1 MESGRRKVNM
11 ETKKQNGSKEII
23 DYSKT
28 SEFMTFELGRM
39 KYAIELP
46 KIREILTYP
55 DNITTL
61 PNTSRWVKGLIN
73 LRGEVVP
80 ILDVRIR
87 FKTGEPIYNSNT
99 AVIAVITEDKRMIGL
114 VVDKVDDVQRLDTST
129 LAPVSDMGSA
139 IPSKYLKGFV
149 RLNNNQM
156 LVVMDIESVVHKDEL
171 LK

>member
-1 MESGRRKVNM
+1 MKANNINNHKDEEV
-11 ETKKQNGSKEII
+11 I
-23 DYSKT
+23 DYANT
-28 SEFMTFELGRM
+28 SEFMTFELGAM

-55 DNITTL
+55 EIITTL
-61 PNTSRWVKGLIN
+61 PNTTKWVKGLIN

-80 ILDVRIR
+80 ILDIRIK
-87 FKTGEPIYNSNT
+87 FNTGEAVYNDNT
-99 AVIAVITEDKRMIGL
+99 AVIAVITEDKRMIGI

-149 RLNNNQM
+149 RLANNQM
-156 LVVMDIESVVHKDEL
+156 LVVMDIESVVHKSEL
-171 LK
+171 QD

>member
-1 MESGRRKVNM
+1 M
-11 ETKKQNGSKEII
+11 ETKNLNNHHDEEVI
-23 DYSKT
+23 DYANT
-28 SEFMTFELGRM
+28 SEFMTFELGKM

-61 PNTSRWVKGLIN
+61 PNTAKWVKGLIN

-80 ILDVRIR
+80 ILDIR
-87 FKTGEPIYNSNT
+87 LKFKTSAAVYNENT
-99 AVIAVITEDKRMIGL
+99 AVIAVITKDKRMIGI

-149 RLNNNQM
+149 RLANNQM
-156 LVVMDIESVVHKDEL
+156 LVIMDIEAVVHKDEL
-171 LK
+171 KDK

>member
-1 MESGRRKVNM
+1 MENNM
-11 ETKKQNGSKEII
+11 MNNESEEILNNANV
-23 DYSKT
+23 
-28 SEFMTFELGRM
+28 SEYMTFELGKM

-55 DNITTL
+55 ELITTL
-61 PNTSRWVKGLIN
+61 PNTKEWVKGLIN

-80 ILDVRIR
+80 ILDIRIK
-87 FKTGEPIYNSNT
+87 FHTGEVVYNDST

-114 VVDKVDDVQRLDTST
+114 VVDKVDDVQKIDISS

-149 RLNNNQM
+149 RLDNNQM
-156 LVVMDIESVVHKDEL
+156 LVIMDVESVVNKKEL
-171 LK
+171 V